1 MVHSYTKIDK
11 IFCTSE
17 HYNNSISNIIYNLKL
32 GKILFWSPNF
42 VKKLFFVPK
51 LCKEF
56 FQ

>member
-11 IFCTSE
+11 NFCTSE